1 MAHVLDVSG
10 RHTFR
15 TGRAAMVAGIH
26 RNTGGKQMKRHPEL
40 VIGAV
45 LFVVGA
51 AMLAV
56 VFLHVGPF
64 RAPTVMRAPAAVT
77 CPTED
82 SCNVDYYG
90 HAWHITLERHS

>member
-1 MAHVLDVSG
+1 
-10 RHTFR
+10 
-15 TGRAAMVAGIH
+15 
-26 RNTGGKQMKRHPEL
+26 MKRHPEL
-40 VIGAV
+40 VISAL

-56 VFLHVGPF
+56 AFLHVGPF
-64 RAPTVMRAPAAVT
+64 QAPTVVRAPAAVT

-90 HAWHITLERHS
+90 HAWHIVLGRPS